1 MHGKGMHGALALE
14 GRHSGQ
20 HAIVH
25 AAEGI
30 NIGEKVI
37 VFNALGAKV
46 KEVNANAS
54 NISLHVSKGI
64 YIVRAADQATKVI
77 VK

>member
-1 MHGKGMHGALALE
+1 MEQVL
-14 GRHSGQ
+14 
-20 HAIVH
+20 HAGLGIHPDLVVS
-25 AAEGI
+25 GI